1 MATLGV
7 SMQRI
12 KCPCCGADVKDWREF
27 VKNHPKLAADGEA
40 EKPFQ
45 CVGFRCGKRF
55 SEAEILQKQGEQN
68 GEG

>member
-1 MATLGV
+1 
-7 SMQRI
+7 MQRL

-27 VKNHPKLAADGEA
+27 VKNHPKLAVAGEA

-55 SEAEILQKQGEQN
+55 SETEILQGERDDNQ
-68 GEG
+68 E